1 MSHDTLM
8 KKLSAIGW
16 FKSYLSNRLFRVNLE
31 NCYSGLSNITCGVLQ
46 GSILGPLL
54 FLIYVNHMPQAVKS
68 NLFLYADDSCLVFQG
83 KDAIEIEK
91 ELNED
96 FTNIC
101 E

>member
-1 MSHDTLM
+1 MWGT
-8 KKLSAIGW
+8 K
-16 FKSYLSNRLFRVNLE
+16 
-31 NCYSGLSNITCGVLQ
+31 

-54 FLIYVNHMPQAVKS
+54 FLIYVNDMPQAVKS